1 MRKKKY
7 KYIFKSF
14 LCLWFWQDIE
24 KSNIFIRIMNWGIVL
39 FLSFCIFCW
48 CFAETNIHICF
59 RVIISLYGIFSLMS
73 YWPASYLL
81 DEKNKIGGFAF
92 SVSQNIS
99 VLFSVFILF
108 KYILSKYKEENL

>member
-1 MRKKKY
+1 
-7 KYIFKSF
+7 
-14 LCLWFWQDIE
+14 
-24 KSNIFIRIMNWGIVL
+24 
-39 FLSFCIFCW
+39 
-48 CFAETNIHICF
+48 
-59 RVIISLYGIFSLMS
+59 MS

-108 KYILSKYKEENL
+108 KYILLKYKEENL